1 MVPGSKAENRIK
13 AGEKMDRPEDCPP
26 EVFNRIIYPCWDMD
40 PARRPTM
47 KAICGLI
54 KDYRNGS
61 GSKPIGYYDTLDG
74 SYGVDSRAYD
84 NSGELYYDA
93 K

>member
-1 MVPGSKAENRIK
+1 MSSGALRK
-13 AGEKMDRPEDCPP
+13 PE
-26 EVFNRIIYPCWDMD
+26 EFVSQFRFNRIIYPCWDMD

-54 KDYRNGS
+54 EDYRNGS